1 MSSSAT
7 IAAVPSTAFVSTP
20 VLWTARIMRGLLIA
34 FMLFDAVTKLLRI
47 APVLAACGQLG
58 LPVGLVLPIGAILLV
73 ATALYAYPRT
83 AVLGAVLLTGFLGG
97 AIAIQ
102 LRAGSPAFAAFSFPM
117 LMAVLAWGPLFLTDA
132 RVRAVMPVR
141 R

>member
-1 MSSSAT
+1 
-7 IAAVPSTAFVSTP
+7 
-20 VLWTARIMRGLLIA
+20 MRGLLIA
-34 FMLFDAVTKLLRI
+34 FMLFDAVMKLLRI

-102 LRAGSPAFAAFSFPM
+102 LRAGSPASAAFFFPA